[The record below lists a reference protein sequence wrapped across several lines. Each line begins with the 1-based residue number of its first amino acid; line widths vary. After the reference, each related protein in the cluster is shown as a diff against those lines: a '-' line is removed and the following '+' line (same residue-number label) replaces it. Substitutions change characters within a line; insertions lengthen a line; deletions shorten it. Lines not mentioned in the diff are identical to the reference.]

1 MDLEFRLG
9 PMAPSTRENGNK
21 TKPMA
26 RANSGMRMAMFTRA
40 NGSKTKPTDTGFMS
54 ISMAP
59 DMRASGGMTFR
70 MVLVKRAGK
79 TVQATPEDT
88 WRA

>member
-1 MDLEFRLG
+1 MDPEFRLG
-9 PMAPSTRENGNK
+9 PMAPSTRENGSK
-21 TKPMA
+21 TKPMEK
-26 RANSGMRMAMFTRA
+26 ANSGMQMAMSTRA
-40 NGSKTKPTDTGFMS
+40 SGSKTKPTDTEFMS

-70 MVLVKRAGK
+70 MVSVKRAGK
-79 TVQATPEDT
+79 TAQATPEDT